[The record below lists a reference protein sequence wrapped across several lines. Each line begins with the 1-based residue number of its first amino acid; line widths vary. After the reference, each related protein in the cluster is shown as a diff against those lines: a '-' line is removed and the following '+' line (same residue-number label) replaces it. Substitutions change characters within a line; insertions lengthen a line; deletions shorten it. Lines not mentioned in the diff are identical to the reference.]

1 MKSIRLPK
9 GKEKSGATS
18 PVWPLELRST
28 ESLETLYAFG
38 LDHHELDGCATRE
51 SREAKGESQPDP
63 HALPGAIACLR
74 FGIGANHNT
83 WALLMTVS
91 SQRG

>member
-1 MKSIRLPK
+1 M
-9 GKEKSGATS
+9 
-18 PVWPLELRST
+18 WPLDQRST
-28 ESLETLYAFG
+28 EPLETLCAFG
-38 LDHHELDGCATRE
+38 PDHHELDGCATRE
-51 SREAKGESQPDP
+51 SRETQGEFQPDP

-74 FGIGANHNT
+74 FGIEANHNT